1 METLKRN
8 KGNYIKAALAVLAAV
23 LIVLFILLF
32 RQYSDL
38 RRERLLN
45 EQAVWLSFASRRAP
59 LPPTEAAII
68 QPWMTFDYVNR
79 VFALPRAYLQ
89 TALNVADPR
98 YPQIPLYRYAESQHL
113 DPWAFTDEV
122 RNSVKIY
129 QPTIQ

>member
-1 METLKRN
+1 METLKKN
-8 KGNYIKAALAVLAAV
+8 KGNYIKAALAVLAAI
-23 LIVLFILLF
+23 LIVLFALLF

-59 LPPTEAAII
+59 LPPTEAAIV
-68 QPWMTFDYVNR
+68 QPWMTFDYVDR
-79 VFALPRAYLQ
+79 LFALPRAYLQ
-89 TALNVADPR
+89 TALQVADPH

-122 RNSVKIY
+122 RGAVKAY
-129 QPTIQ
+129 QPAVK